1 MISVRF
7 HGHIRTAMG
16 REEVGIARSE
26 MSVGELIDAVRSMA
40 KGGERPGFSRFN
52 TLVVVN
58 GGEVLPA
65 SQDGRQLRDG
75 DEVLLVPFSHGG

>member
-1 MISVRF
+1 
-7 HGHIRTAMG
+7 MG

-26 MSVGELIDAVRSMA
+26 ISVGELIDALRSMA
-40 KGGERPGFSRFN
+40 SGERPGFSRFN

-65 SQDGRQLRDG
+65 SQEGRRLRDG
-75 DEVLLVPFSHGG
+75 DQVLLVPFSHGG